1 MTRLY
6 TLISIVLFLSL
17 ISLSCSQEPQ
27 QKEES
32 PRAASPPAN
41 PAVEIT
47 ATRVK
52 QQTVERTLEFVG
64 SLLPNEEVTVS
75 SVVPG
80 KIETVLVDLGDRVT
94 KGQLLVRLDQREFRL
109 KLAQSA
115 AALRL
120 TRENLAKAKAAL
132 TASQAAIDTARQE
145 LAAAK
150 AQVDRVEVMAK
161 GAKTNL
167 DRMARLFSQGI
178 VAESQRDIAQT
189 GYDSSL
195 AQLRATQA
203 EFRSRQSRLESAK
216 AQSEQNR
223 AAIKV
228 AEAGVG
234 QAQAALAY
242 ARKKLSDT
250 IIYSPIEG
258 EVQERLVSAGETIK
272 ENAPLLNLV
281 SINPV
286 KLEGEV
292 AERFVPALSIGK
304 KVRVRVEAF
313 PGQEFVGR
321 ISRLS
326 PAVTPESRSLKTQA
340 LIDNH
345 DGRLKPGFFAKAYIV
360 NKIEPALF
368 VPEKSLVTIVGI
380 TKLFVVDQQ
389 SGTIQARR
397 VSTGIRLDNLVEVSG
412 EIKAG
417 ELVATSGLS
426 RLTTGT
432 RVKILSEKA
441 SEG

>member
-27 QKEES
+27 QKEQS

-47 ATRVK
+47 ATRVR

-75 SVVPG
+75 SLVSG

-109 KLAQSA
+109 KLEQSA

-120 TRENLAKAKAAL
+120 TRENLAKAAL

-150 AQVDRVEVMAK
+150 AQVDRAEVLAK

-167 DRMARLFSQGI
+167 DRMAHLFSQGI

-272 ENAPLLNLV
+272 ENAPLLNLT
-281 SINPV
+281 STNPV

-304 KVRVRVEAF
+304 KVRVRVAAF
-313 PGQEFVGR
+313 PDQEFIGR

-326 PAVTPESRSLKTQA
+326 PVVTPESRSLKTQA
-340 LIDNH
+340 LIDNPH
-345 DGRLKPGFFAKAYIV
+345 GRLKPGFFAKAYIV
-360 NKIEPALF
+360 NKIELALF

-389 SGTIQARR
+389 SGIIQARR

-426 RLTTGT
+426 RLTGGT